1 MKGKETKKEKRYF
14 CDWWEKLINKDSLFI
29 TYIIIIIFTAL
40 GVSYFAITH
49 YLDRQEEYKDLLDDY
64 SDKLY
69 DELEADVVNH
79 INTRKTIDE
88 VALHEIAD
96 THSSSYDGEVTIL
109 NCSKKNS
116 SGFEAR
122 ITIAMSK
129 NAKILWINREFKM
142 KEEYIKDKE
151 RNIVWREYPHIL
163 PIPVAVMTFVI
174 YTSPF
179 IAARISKKRKKRDEE
194 QKEKNKTGF
203 EQ

>member
-1 MKGKETKKEKRYF
+1 VSDDKITQKNELPNTLLETAYYKNNLYYIETEEKEEYMKGKKKEKLYF

-29 TYIIIIIFTAL
+29 TYIIIIIIFTAL

-64 SDKLY
+64 SDTLY

-116 SGFEAR
+116 SGF
-122 ITIAMSK
+122 
-129 NAKILWINREFKM
+129 
-142 KEEYIKDKE
+142 
-151 RNIVWREYPHIL
+151 
-163 PIPVAVMTFVI
+163 
-174 YTSPF
+174 
-179 IAARISKKRKKRDEE
+179 
-194 QKEKNKTGF
+194 
-203 EQ
+203 